1 MKKLLKCFCF
11 SAVFILFACAPKPKV
26 APPPLFEETELSLE
40 EIIVKAGKDI
50 DVLKAIADIRIE
62 KNEVPF
68 GFVNAAILVKRPG
81 WVHMRIYKM
90 GMLVRD
96 FVIKDG
102 ELYVLSGKGGKNLKN
117 LGSEFY
123 NAVFWWDHMR
133 DGVMRSEKDNYIIR
147 AENKEI
153 YIERATLLPVKQI
166 VSSSAARVEIAY
178 DEPREQEN
186 GFWYQSEIQIL
197 AGEYKFKVKLK
208 KLLRN
213 PSLGELDFRIP
224 VEG

>member
-1 MKKLLKCFCF
+1 
-11 SAVFILFACAPKPKV
+11 V
-26 APPPLFEETELSLE
+26 AAPPLFEETELSLE
-40 EIIVKAGKDI
+40 EIIVKAGKDV

-62 KNEVPF
+62 KNKEPF

-96 FVIKDG
+96 FVIKDA
-102 ELYVLSGKGGKNLKN
+102 ELYVLSGKGGKNLKD

-153 YIERATLLPVKQI
+153 HIDRATLLPVKQT
-166 VSSSAARVEIAY
+166 VSSSAAEVEIAY
-178 DEPREQEN
+178 DRPREQEN

-197 AGEYKFKVKLK
+197 VGEYKFKVKLK

-224 VEG
+224 AEG